1 MKNSFII
8 VLFATMLMACNG
20 GNSSANKTSVQT
32 ETNAAVEAQ
41 ESSESKTSAETL
53 PPVETRD
60 ANTDY
65 KPAFT
70 GQTRVAGVATETP
83 YEVQL
88 LTEELTMPWGIAV
101 LPDGRLL
108 MTEKVGTMRIVNP
121 ANGQLSE
128 AITGLPEVDD
138 RGQGGLLGLALAPEF
153 ASNRMVYWAFSER
166 VKGGNHTA
174 VAKGRLS
181 DDEARIENAQ
191 VIYRAT
197 PTYDGK
203 LHYGGRVVFDEKGDL
218 FVSIGERS
226 DKGIRVKA
234 QDLQSSLGTIIHI
247 TTDGEPV
254 SDNPFIGQ
262 ADALPEIYSYGHRNP
277 QGLDFHPVTGELWSN
292 EFGPRGG
299 DELNLIKP
307 GNNYGW
313 PVITY
318 GIEYMGA
325 AIGDP
330 VIQQKD
336 GMEQPVYYWDPV
348 LSPSGM
354 TFYTGTNI
362 PEWEH
367 NLFIGGLNSSHIARL
382 VIKDNKVVGE
392 ERLLADKGER
402 FRDIQQGKEG
412 ALYTV
417 TDAGNLYKID
427 KK

>member
-1 MKNSFII
+1 IMKNSFIT
-8 VLFATMLMACNG
+8 VLFATILMACNG

-65 KPAFT
+65 KPAFV
-70 GQTRVAGVATETP
+70 GQTRIAGVETTTP

-88 LTEELTMPWGIAV
+88 LTDELNSPWGIAV

-108 MTEKVGTMRIVNP
+108 ITEKVGMMRIVDT
-121 ANGQLSE
+121 ANGQLSDV
-128 AITGLPEVDD
+128 ITGIPEVDD
-138 RGQGGLLGLALAPEF
+138 RGQGGLLGLALAPDF
-153 ASNRMVYWAFSER
+153 ASSRMLFWTFSER
-166 VKGGNHTA
+166 VSGGNHTA

-203 LHYGGRVVFDEKGDL
+203 LHYGGRVVFDTNGDL

-226 DKGIRVKA
+226 DKEIRVKA
-234 QDLQSSLGTIIHI
+234 QDLQSSIGTIIHI

-254 SDNPFIGQ
+254 SDNPFVGQ
-262 ADALPEIYSYGHRNP
+262 DDALPEIYSYGHRNP
-277 QGLDFHPVTGELWSN
+277 QGLDFHPQTGELWSN

-313 PVITY
+313 PIITY
-318 GIEYMGA
+318 GIEYSGA
-325 AIGDP
+325 EIGDP
-330 VIQQKD
+330 VIQQQE
-336 GMEQPVYYWDPV
+336 GM
-348 LSPSGM
+348 
-354 TFYTGTNI
+354 
-362 PEWEH
+362 
-367 NLFIGGLNSSHIARL
+367 
-382 VIKDNKVVGE
+382 
-392 ERLLADKGER
+392 
-402 FRDIQQGKEG
+402 
-412 ALYTV
+412 
-417 TDAGNLYKID
+417 
-427 KK
+427 